1 MPPIRTST
9 ISRRTTA
16 GVVRAAATASSLLAM
31 LGRSGRRRAAAAV
44 DAAALLGAVV
54 YAAALPSTW
63 RRTTRDVLARQLL
76 FTSVDGASTA
86 ARIGAAVG
94 VLMIV
99 QAALWLD
106 AFGADPEMVAPL
118 FLRLSVREL
127 GPLLA
132 SLIVIGRSGAA
143 ISAELATMKVNEE
156 LEVLESQGIDVMT
169 YLVAPRVI
177 GVIISVFSLAL
188 LVVCSMLA
196 GGYLVGALVRA
207 IRTSADQFLADLL
220 RQADFVDLL
229 FFLSKTIV
237 VGLFVGT
244 ICCTAGLRVRRA
256 ATDIPRVA
264 ARSGV
269 QALSGVFIVSAAL
282 SLIIY
287 GRVLIFQVL

>member
-1 MPPIRTST
+1 MSSTRAST

-16 GVVRAAATASSLLAM
+16 GLGHATATAGALLAV
-31 LGRSGRRRAAAAV
+31 LGRAGRRRFAAAV
-44 DAAALLGAVV
+44 DAAAVLGAVV
-54 YAAALPSTW
+54 YAAALPTTW

-76 FTSVDGASTA
+76 FTAVDAAATA
-86 ARIGAAVG
+86 ARVGAAVG
-94 VLMIV
+94 VLIIV
-99 QAALWLD
+99 QTALWLD
-106 AFGADPEMVAPL
+106 AFGADPEIVAPL
-118 FLRLSVREL
+118 LLRLSVREL

-156 LEVLESQGIDVMT
+156 LEVLESQGLDVMT
-169 YLVAPRVI
+169 YLVAPRVV
-177 GVIISVFSLAL
+177 GVVASVFSLAL

-196 GGYLVGALVRA
+196 GGFVVGALMRA
-207 IRTSADQFLADLL
+207 IRASADDFLGDLL

-229 FFLSKTIV
+229 FFLSKTLV

-244 ICCTAGLRVRRA
+244 VCCTAGLRVRRA

-269 QALSGVFIVSAAL
+269 QALSGVFLVSAAL

-287 GRVLIFQVL
+287 GRVLVFQVL